1 MPFKQNHSPTLQK
14 LLNLLIILSFKLES
28 VKYTL
33 LLAFCFL
40 FASHIFAGE
49 ISGFVFD
56 KNSKE
61 QLVGVSISIDNAK
74 YGSTTSL
81 DGFYSVKNIQTGSY
95 KVSVSYIGYKTLD
108 TLITFN
114 SEKLKLDFY
123 LEENVADLK
132 TVTITAQGNGESELY
147 AKKREQTLESIANI
161 VSANAISLSPD
172 VTVAN
177 AIQRMSGVS
186 IARSTYGEGQYAIIR
201 GMDKKYNT
209 TLVNGV
215 KIPSP
220 DNKDRFV
227 PLDMFPSELL
237 ERMEVY
243 KSLTPSM
250 EGDATG
256 GAVNLVMKNA
266 PDHLK
271 VEGNIGAGY
280 TQLFLERN
288 FQGYGI
294 ENINPKS
301 PAEILGVGVPATASN
316 FPYQNVI
323 VSPKASPINTNASL
337 TIGNRF
343 LNNKLGIV
351 FSGSNQS
358 AYKGSNSA
366 VIVQTATIASAKN
379 FGDPLNQTFSD
390 TEIRQYSSK
399 IDRLGLMTKI
409 DYNFDADNS
418 ISIFATYLQLY
429 ERRAR
434 LTSDSLLGGYTRNGF
449 VGSFAVAEKTQTQSD
464 LQSISSATLLG
475 KNKLT
480 DALKMDWSFVASIAK
495 KDLPDITQFDN
506 TRNINPDIAAGTFTL
521 GPQYTQGQNH
531 EWLRNTDKDLTG
543 YLNFKYRLP
552 KIGFSS
558 PVLSVGGM
566 YRHKDRDNYDNKYTL
581 SAVPDVGDIKQ
592 LFTSIPESKFYFD
605 RYTRAFGTAA
615 ENPGIYTFNENIT
628 AGYGQLNY
636 SLTNKIDVIGGLRVE
651 KTDQSYDTQLPVTL
665 SGKSGVFSFLDYLP
679 SVQVKDNISTS
690 TAIRFSYFRS
700 ILRPAYADKIPFT
713 DNTTNP
719 IFPIVG
725 NPALQH
731 SVVENLDIRYEVF
744 GKGLDQFMVG
754 VFYKGISKPIEY
766 TIVNSGATLIEQPTN
781 VNDARNIG
789 FELVYRKYFGDFG
802 VAANYT
808 YTNSELSS
816 NQLYP
821 YKKIGGADT
830 AITVNI
836 TRPLQG
842 QSAHIGN
849 FSFLYKNTRNKID
862 AQISV
867 VYTGERISSLS
878 LYQGLNNWEKATTTL
893 DISVQKEFGKHFIV
907 YGKANNLLNTPLQII
922 IKQKNYAFGGTSNLP
937 FQESADYQTVQLDKY
952 FASYSIGFR
961 FKY

>member
-1 MPFKQNHSPTLQK
+1 M
-14 LLNLLIILSFKLES
+14 
-28 VKYTL
+28 V
-33 LLAFCFL
+33 
-40 FASHIFAGE
+40 GE
-49 ISGFVFD
+49 VSGFVFD

-74 YGSTTSL
+74 YGTATSL
-81 DGFYSVKNIQTGSY
+81 DGSYSLKNIPTGNHQFTI
-95 KVSVSYIGYKTLD
+95 SYIGYKTLD
-108 TLITFN
+108 TLIN
-114 SEKLKLDFY
+114 IKEEKLKLNFY
-123 LEENVADLK
+123 LEDNVSNLQ
-132 TVTITAQGNGESELY
+132 TITISAKANGESELY

-266 PDHLK
+266 PEKLK

-280 TQLFLERN
+280 TQLFLDRP
-288 FQGYGI
+288 FQSYNTGGI
-294 ENINPKS
+294 NSKS

-323 VSPKASPINTNASL
+323 VTPNSNPINTNASL

-343 LNNKLGIV
+343 FDNKLGIV

-366 VIVQTATIASAKN
+366 VIVQTATLASARN

-399 IDRLGLMTKI
+399 IDRLGVMTKM
-409 DYNFDADNS
+409 DYNFDPDNS

-434 LTSDSLLGGYTRNGF
+434 ITSDSLLGGYTRNGF
-449 VGSFAVAEKTQTQSD
+449 VGAFAVSDKTQTQSD
-464 LQSISSATLLG
+464 LQSIASITLLG
-475 KNKLT
+475 KNRLA
-480 DALKMDWSFVASIAK
+480 DALKMDWSLVASQAK
-495 KDLPDITQFDN
+495 KDLPDITQFDA
-506 TRNINPDIAAGTFTL
+506 TKNINPDIAAGTYTV
-521 GPQYTQGQNH
+521 GPQYTQNQSH

-543 YLNFKYRLP
+543 YLNFKYTLP
-552 KIGFSS
+552 QMGFSA
-558 PVLSVGGM
+558 PVLSLGGM
-566 YRHKDRDNYDNKYTL
+566 FRHKDRDNYDNKYTL
-581 SAVPDVGDIKQ
+581 SPVPDARDIKQ
-592 LFTSIPESKFYFD
+592 LYKSIPESAFYFD

-636 SLTNKIDVIGGLRVE
+636 TITKKLDVVGGLRVE
-651 KTDQSYDTQLPVTL
+651 KTDQNYESSLPVTIA
-665 SGKSGVFSFLDYLP
+665 GKSGAFSFLDYLP
-679 SVQVKDNISTS
+679 SVQVKDNVSST
-690 TAIRFSYFRS
+690 TALRFSYFRS

-713 DNTTNP
+713 DNSTNP

-725 NPALQH
+725 NPSLQH
-731 SVVENLDIRYEVF
+731 SVVENFDIRYEVF

-754 VFYKGISKPIEY
+754 VFYKAISKPIEY

-821 YKKIGGADT
+821 YKQVGGADT

-849 FSFLYKNTRNKID
+849 FSLLYKNTRNKID

-893 DISVQKEFGKHFIV
+893 DFSVQKEFGRHFIL

>member
-1 MPFKQNHSPTLQK
+1 MPILQK
-14 LLNLLIILSFKLES
+14 LRIQSNSIIQTESVKKTLLIILCLCSIQN
-28 VKYTL
+28 
-33 LLAFCFL
+33 
-40 FASHIFAGE
+40 IFAGD
-49 ISGFVFD
+49 ISGYVFD

-74 YGSTTSL
+74 YGSVTSL
-81 DGFYSVKNIQTGSY
+81 DGFYAVKNIPTGNY
-95 KVSVSYIGYKTLD
+95 KISVSFIGYKTLD
-108 TLITFN
+108 TLIAIN
-114 SEKLKLDFY
+114 GEKLKLDFY
-123 LEENVADLK
+123 LEEEVANLK
-132 TVTITAQGNGESELY
+132 TVTIVAKGNGESELF
-147 AKKREQTLESIANI
+147 AKKREQTLDNIANI

-243 KSLTPSM
+243 KSLTPNM

-266 PDHLK
+266 PEKLK

-280 TQLFLERN
+280 TQLFLDRN
-288 FQGYGI
+288 FQSYGI
-294 ENINPKS
+294 DYINAKS
-301 PAEILGVGVPATASN
+301 PAEYLGVGVPATAAN
-316 FPYQNVI
+316 FPYQNV
-323 VSPKASPINTNASL
+323 VVTPHANPINTNVSL

-343 LNNKLGIV
+343 LDNKLGIV

-366 VIVQTATIASAKN
+366 LIVQTATIASAKN
-379 FGDPLNQTFSD
+379 YGDALNQTFSD

-399 IDRLGLMTKI
+399 IDRLGVMTKI
-409 DYNFDADNS
+409 DYEFDRDNS

-480 DALKMDWSFVASIAK
+480 DALKMDWSFVTSIAK

-506 TRNINPDIAAGTFTL
+506 TRNINPDIAAGTYTL
-521 GPQYTQGQNH
+521 GTQYTQNQNH
-531 EWLRNTDKDLTG
+531 EWLRNTDKDVTG
-543 YLNFKYRLP
+543 YLNFKYTLP
-552 KIGFSS
+552 LMGFSA
-558 PVLSVGGM
+558 PIVSVGGM

-581 SAVPDVGDIKQ
+581 SPVPDAGGFNQVYK
-592 LFTSIPESKFYFD
+592 SIPESQFYFD

-615 ENPGIYTFNENIT
+615 ENPGIYTFNENIS

-636 SLTNKIDVIGGLRVE
+636 TVSQKFDIVGGLRVE
-651 KTDQSYDTQLPVTL
+651 KTDQNYDSSLPVTIA
-665 SGKSGVFSFLDYLP
+665 GKSGIFSFIDYLP
-679 SVQVKDNISTS
+679 SVQVKDNLSST

-725 NPALQH
+725 NPSLQH
-731 SVVENLDIRYEVF
+731 SVIENLDIRYEVF

-781 VNDARNIG
+781 VNDAHNIG
-789 FELVYRKYFGDFG
+789 FECVVRKYFGDFG

-816 NQLYP
+816 PQLYP
-821 YKKIGGADT
+821 YKQVGGSDT

-862 AQISV
+862 AQISL

-893 DISVQKEFGKHFIV
+893 DISVQKEFGRHFIL

-922 IKQKNYAFGGTSNLP
+922 IKQHNYAFGGTSNLP

-952 FASYSIGFR
+952 YASYSIGFR